1 MADSSSNFSLPC
13 NTLSPRQRRFSF
25 FQTSGSRIGVGA
37 KVLQDSESV
46 WSPTSPLDCKIFSN
60 LSNPFSVK
68 SPRSR
73 FQTVHKKQWDCSKV
87 GLGIISSFVNETK
100 NNDENLGKFHGKNV
114 IFRPQVKTGIHNF
127 STNNHETLAPY
138 LKSCSLPKNYVVSL
152 PSATKNHKS
161 EVVSIDNVSRK
172 KELIVESE
180 AFMSS
185 MTSLPDSCRP
195 SSSLINSNQTSNLE
209 IRDLC
214 VENSQNTSTIT
225 SLPPVTGTS
234 LQLDYSMKT
243 RSSSLPISI
252 DFSKG
257 YIGSLSA
264 RDIELSED
272 YTCIISHG
280 PNPKRTHIFGDCILE
295 CQKSDFSE
303 FLKKEEPAFGS
314 SKVSTISEESALYPS
329 DQVLS
334 SCYSCNKKLE
344 KEEDICIIRGEKL
357 FCGFNRR
364 SEEIFA
370 DEELD
375 KTYANSAESSPDSSY
390 HDPFLTGLHVS

>member
-1 MADSSSNFSLPC
+1 MADPSSNFSLPC

-25 FQTSGSRIGVGA
+25 FHTSGSRIGVGA
-37 KVLQDSESV
+37 KVLPDSESV
-46 WSPTSPLDCKIFSN
+46 WSPTSPLDCKLFSN

-68 SPRSR
+68 SPRPL

-87 GLGIISSFVNETK
+87 GLGIISSIVNETK
-100 NNDENLGKFHGKNV
+100 NNDEILGKFHGKNV
-114 IFRPQVKTGIHNF
+114 IFGPQVKTGIRNF
-127 STNNHETLAPY
+127 STNKHETLQPC
-138 LKSCSLPKNYVVSL
+138 LKSCSLPNNYVTSL
-152 PSATKNHKS
+152 PSETKNHKS

-172 KELIVESE
+172 KEFIVESE
-180 AFMSS
+180 SFTSS
-185 MTSLPDSCRP
+185 MTSVPDSSRA

-209 IRDLC
+209 ISDLF
-214 VENSQNTSTIT
+214 VENTSTIM
-225 SLPPVTGTS
+225 SLPPVTGRS
-234 LQLDYSMKT
+234 LQLDYSLKT

-280 PNPKRTHIFGDCILE
+280 PNPKRTHIFCDCILE
-295 CQKSDFSE
+295 CQKSVFSE
-303 FLKKEEPAFGS
+303 FVGKEKPAFGS
-314 SKVSTISEESALYPS
+314 SKVSTFSEEETLYPS

-334 SCYSCNKKLE
+334 SCYSCNKRLE
-344 KEEDICIIRGEKL
+344 KGEDIYIIRDENAV
-357 FCGFNRR
+357 CSFNRR

-390 HDPFLTGLHVS
+390 HDLFLTDLHVS